1 VRDYAT
7 PRFGCTLPKN
17 LPKLRFL
24 RGFQLRERLLNFEL
38 LHCIS
43 DIPLIHN
50 RVPLENAPRFPATD
64 FLNHTLGYSGTSQ
77 IPGSRPSEIMKQQ
90 AHVLEFSERTFLP
103 TARTIPRRRN
113 NLPAASA
120 KAPSNTGRTAGIAPC
135 SAEIAAVRWVE
146 GGAFKNS
153 APRFRPPIK
162 MMRYRGRKA
171 DGGKCEGGPLG
182 TLYNR
187 R

>member
-7 PRFGCTLPKN
+7 PRFECTLPKN

-77 IPGSRPSEIMKQQ
+77 IPGSSPSEIMKQE
-90 AHVLEFSERTFLP
+90 AHVLEFSERTFRP
-103 TARTIPRRRN
+103 TARTIPRGRN

-120 KAPSNTGRTAGIAPC
+120 KAPSNAGRTAGIAPC
-135 SAEIAAVRWVE
+135 SAEIAY
-146 GGAFKNS
+146 
-153 APRFRPPIK
+153 RFTSVASEYIIIWGLAENALRQ
-162 MMRYRGRKA
+162 
-171 DGGKCEGGPLG
+171 
-182 TLYNR
+182 
-187 R
+187 